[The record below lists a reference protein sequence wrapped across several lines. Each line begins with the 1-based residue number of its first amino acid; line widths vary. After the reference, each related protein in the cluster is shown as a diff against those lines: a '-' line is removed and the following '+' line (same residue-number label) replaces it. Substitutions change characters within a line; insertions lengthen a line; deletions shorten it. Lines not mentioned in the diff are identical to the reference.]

1 MLSASILEWITAGL
15 IWVEV
20 AVLLG
25 LANHQTARFARA
37 QMLLGVAIIGLIC
50 SQLLIIAVTF
60 MKVFV
65 LVGQLLL
72 LPTFWQALKEFEK

>member
-1 MLSASILEWITAGL
+1 MLSVSILE
-15 IWVEV
+15 
-20 AVLLG
+20 
-25 LANHQTARFARA
+25 F
-37 QMLLGVAIIGLIC
+37 AIIALIC
-50 SQLLIIAVTF
+50 SQLLIIGVTF

>member
-20 AVLLG
+20 AVILG
-25 LANHQTARFARA
+25 LANHQTARFTRA
-37 QMLLGVAIIGLIC
+37 QMLLGVVIIALIW
-50 SQLLIIAVTF
+50 SQLLIIGVTF
-60 MKVFV
+60 MKMFV
-65 LVGQLLL
+65 LIGQLIL